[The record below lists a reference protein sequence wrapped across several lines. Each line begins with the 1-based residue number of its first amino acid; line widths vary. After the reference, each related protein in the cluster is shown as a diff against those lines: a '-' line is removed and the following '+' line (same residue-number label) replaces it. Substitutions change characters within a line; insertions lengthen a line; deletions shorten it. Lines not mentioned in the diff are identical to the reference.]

1 MQTVKLNNDV
11 EMPVLG
17 YGVFLVDP
25 KECERCVTD
34 AIDVGYRMIDTAQAY
49 FNEEGVGN
57 AVKKSGIKRE
67 EFFLVSKIWI
77 TNGGYEKAKKSI
89 DESLRK
95 LQTDYLDLM
104 LIHQPFNDYYGTYRA
119 MEEAYKAGKLRAI
132 GVSNFFPDRFV
143 DLCNFVEIK
152 PMINQMETH
161 VFQQQK
167 KLRDYMKK
175 YNAQLMSWSP
185 MARGENN
192 FFNNEVLKSIGE
204 KYNKSVAQVAL
215 RFLTQEN
222 IIIIPKSTH
231 KERMKENFEI
241 FDFELSKDDMETL
254 RSMDKGE
261 SIFVDHYSPEFV
273 EYIINYDKN

>member
-1 MQTVKLNNDV
+1 MQTVKLNNGVD
-11 EMPVLG
+11 MPILG

-49 FNEEGVGN
+49 YNEEGVGN

-67 EFFLVSKIWI
+67 DFFLVTKVWI
-77 TNGGYEKAKKSI
+77 TNSGEEKAAKSI
-89 DESLRK
+89 DESLKK
-95 LQTDYLDLM
+95 LQTDYVDLL
-104 LIHQPFNDYYGTYRA
+104 LIHQPFGDYYGTYRA
-119 MEEAYKAGKLRAI
+119 MEKAYKEGKVRAI

-152 PMINQMETH
+152 PMVNQMETH

-167 KLRDYMKK
+167 VLRK
-175 YNAQLMSWSP
+175 YLDKFDTRLMSWSP

-192 FFNNEVLKSIGE
+192 FFNNEVLKSIGN
-204 KYNKSVAQVAL
+204 KYNRTVAQIAL

-222 IIIIPKSTH
+222 VIVIPKSTH
-231 KERMKENFEI
+231 KERIKENFDI
-241 FDFELSKDDMETL
+241 LDFELSSEDMETL
-254 RSMDKGE
+254 RKLDKGE
-261 SIFVDHYSPEFV
+261 SIFVNHYDPEFV
-273 EYIINYDKN
+273 QSIINY

>member
-1 MQTVKLNNDV
+1 MKTIELNNGV
-11 EMPVLG
+11 EMPILG

-49 FNEEGVGN
+49 HNEEGVG
-57 AVKKSGIKRE
+57 AAIKKSGIKRE
-67 EFFLVSKIWI
+67 EFFLVTKVWI
-77 TNGGYEKAKKSI
+77 TNSGEEKAAKSI
-89 DESLRK
+89 DESLKK
-95 LQTDYLDLM
+95 LQTDYVDLL
-104 LIHQPFNDYYGTYRA
+104 LIHQPFGDYYGTYRA
-119 MEEAYKAGKLRAI
+119 MEKVYKDGKTRAI

-152 PMINQMETH
+152 PMVNQMETH

-167 KLRDYMKK
+167 VLRQYMDKF
-175 YNAQLMSWSP
+175 NTQLMSWSP

-192 FFNNEVLKSIGE
+192 FFNNEVLKSIGQ
-204 KYNKSVAQVAL
+204 KYNKTVAQVAL

-222 IIIIPKSTH
+222 VIVIPKSTH

-241 FDFELSKDDMETL
+241 FDFELSNDDMNTL
-254 RSMDKGE
+254 RALDKGE
-261 SIFVDHYSPEFV
+261 SIFVNHYDPEFV
-273 EYIINYDKN
+273 QSIINY

>member
-1 MQTVKLNNDV
+1 MQTVKLSNGV
-11 EMPVLG
+11 EMPLLG

-49 FNEEGVGN
+49 YNEEGVG
-57 AVKKSGIKRE
+57 AAIKKSGIKRD
-67 EFFLVSKIWI
+67 EFFLVTKVWI
-77 TNGGYEKAKKSI
+77 TNSGEEKAAKSI
-89 DESLRK
+89 EESLKK
-95 LQTDYLDLM
+95 LQTDYVDLL
-104 LIHQPFNDYYGTYRA
+104 LIHQPFGDYYGTYRA
-119 MEEAYKAGKLRAI
+119 MEKAYKDGKTRAI

-152 PMINQMETH
+152 PMVNQMETH
-161 VFQQQK
+161 VFQQETT
-167 KLRDYMKK
+167 LRKYMDK

-192 FFNNEVLKSIGE
+192 FFNNEILKAIGE

-222 IIIIPKSTH
+222 VIVIPKSTH

-241 FDFELSKDDMETL
+241 FDFELSADDMNTL
-254 RSMDKGE
+254 RGLDKGE
-261 SIFVDHYSPEFV
+261 SIFVNHYDPEFV
-273 EYIINYDKN
+273 EYIINY